1 MAMTGLDGGRINIAS
16 CSLGGAQASFEAAL
30 EHVKT
35 RKQFG
40 NPLSSNQSVQ
50 FKLADMARKIASS
63 RLMVRHAAL
72 MLENKDVDAG
82 RCSGIYIFDFS
93 LY

>member
-1 MAMTGLDGGRINIAS
+1 MAMNGLNGGRVNIAS
-16 CSLGGAQASFEAAL
+16 CSLGGSKASLEAAL
-30 EHVKT
+30 EHVKI

-50 FKLADMARKIASS
+50 FKLADMVIKIASS

-72 MLENKDVDAG
+72 MLENKDVDAASWCG
-82 RCSGIYIFDFS
+82 KF
-93 LY
+93 